1 MKGNVIMNT
10 ERNHAG
16 GNGSGA
22 EAGTATTQYR
32 VIGDLRA
39 VIDNAEDLL
48 KNTDH
53 YNHGL
58 YDTARNKL
66 AEALAVANQELE
78 RCEEAQLARMLAA
91 TNEANR
97 LHGDRDGE
105 ARVLRAFH

>member
-1 MKGNVIMNT
+1 MNT

-16 GNGSGA
+16 SNGSSA
-22 EAGTATTQYR
+22 EAGTASQYR

-39 VIDNAEDLL
+39 VIENAEDLL

-58 YDTARNKL
+58 YHTARNKL
-66 AEALAVANQELE
+66 AEALLVATEELE

-91 TNEANR
+91 TSEANR